1 MKRHLNTLY
10 VTSKGSY
17 VAKQGEALVVRRKDA
32 EDFRVP
38 IHMIS
43 SVICLGQVSVSP
55 PAMAHCAGNGVAV
68 SFLSPHGRFLAMVVG
83 ETTGNVLLRKAQF
96 RASES
101 PESAL
106 SLARTFVQAK
116 IHNSRILVRRA
127 LRDHGESEGTLRKTA
142 GHLDRGMDRV
152 ESAENLDVLRGI
164 EGEAAR
170 HYFGSFSVLVRN
182 RARGF
187 RSERRSRRPPMDR
200 LNALLSFAYSLLASD
215 VRSACEGV
223 GLDPQ
228 VGFLHGDRSGR
239 PSLALDLMEE
249 LRPVIAE
256 RVVLSLINRQQ
267 IKPAD
272 FEIELGGAV
281 RMKDAPRK
289 TFLREYQERKSEEL
303 VHPFLGDRI
312 TLGTV
317 PLVQA
322 RLLAKTLRGELDGYP
337 AYLWR

>member
-10 VTSKGSY
+10 VTSEGSY

-32 EDFRVP
+32 DDFRVP
-38 IHMIS
+38 VHMIS
-43 SVICLGQVSVSP
+43 SVICFGQVSVSP
-55 PAMAHCAGNGVAV
+55 FAMAHCARNDVAV
-68 SFLSPHGRFLAMVVG
+68 SFLSPHGRFLARVVG
-83 ETTGNVLLRKAQF
+83 ETTGSVLLRKAQF
-96 RASES
+96 RASEY

-127 LRDHGESEGTLRKTA
+127 LRDHGDSEGTLAETA
-142 GHLDRGMDRV
+142 GHLDRGLARA

-170 HYFGSFSVLVRN
+170 HYFRSFSVLVRH
-182 RARGF
+182 RGPEF
-187 RSERRSRRPPMDR
+187 RSDRRSRRPPMDR

-215 VRSACEGV
+215 LRSACECV

-228 VGFLHGDRSGR
+228 IGFLHSDRSGR
-239 PSLALDLMEE
+239 PSLALDLMEG

-267 IKPAD
+267 IGPGD
-272 FEIELGGAV
+272 FEEELGGAV
-281 RMKDAPRK
+281 RMKADARK
-289 TFLREYQERKSEEL
+289 TFLSQYQERKSEEL

-322 RLLAKTLRGELDGYP
+322 RLLAKALRGELDAYP